1 MSPQS
6 EGGPSGQHG
15 GQYTAYDPDR
25 GSVPADYNRQ
35 HHPEDRGRYQAERE
49 GQDGPLPDPMGLS
62 RQITELP
69 HHPLEVQ
76 VGEKGIERVDWRR
89 RAENAIV
96 QGQGMGELR
105 PAS

>member
-1 MSPQS
+1 MVVSI
-6 EGGPSGQHG
+6 QHMIQTEAASLQTTIDNTILRIG
-15 GQYTAYDPDR
+15 
-25 GSVPADYNRQ
+25 ADIKQ
-35 HHPEDRGRYQAERE
+35 RE
-49 GQDGPLPDPMGLS
+49 KDKMGHFPDPMGLS

-69 HHPLEVQ
+69 HHGLEVQ